1 MFQVLSSHMWPIAPV
16 IENADTEHL
25 HHFRKLL
32 NIAVLT
38 KDPQAY
44 SEKGQI
50 ANILGF
56 EGHMVSGATTQICC
70 CSMKAATGSM

>member
-16 IENADTEHL
+16 IEDADTEHL
-25 HHFRKLL
+25 FQKIRL

-44 SEKGQI
+44 SEKGQL

-56 EGHMVSGATTQICC
+56 ERHMVSGATTHICC
-70 CSMKAATGSM
+70 CSVQAGAGNM